1 MTSSRPKPDILPQ
14 RFCTEIQLFDL
25 CDLDSCKHRSG
36 RFCND
41 PVLLARFERIA
52 EVELRTP
59 DRYVTEGVEDDESDH
74 ADKYE
79 YENDEFAAGDSEDGE
94 DGGWEN
100 EE

>member
-1 MTSSRPKPDILPQ
+1 MSDSGPKLDTLPQ

-25 CDLDSCKHRSG
+25 CDLDSCTHKSG

-41 PVLLARFERIA
+41 PVLLGRFERIA

-59 DRYVTEGVEDDESDH
+59 DRYLTEGSDDDEADEFDDYDYEDDES
-74 ADKYE
+74 AT
-79 YENDEFAAGDSEDGE
+79 GDSEGGE
-94 DGGWEN
+94 DGGWKD